1 MRGAEPGEDLV
12 VSLADQ
18 PVGLLQRSPIA
29 AYPDDLAELSA
40 IVEVPAGAVELDYLL
55 GEPRLR
61 GRGLGSR
68 MIRAVVEDTWRTHP
82 RTPVIPVAVVAVVAV
97 VAANLASWRALEKAG
112 LRQTSAPPALGP
124 GRAPRCRRVS
134 GAVRASRPASATR
147 STEREA
153 KVPKKGVHGPGC

>member
-40 IVEVPAGAVELDYLL
+40 IVEVPADAVERDYLL
-55 GEPRLR
+55 AEPRLR

-68 MIRAVVEDTWRTHP
+68 MIRAVVEDTWGTYP
-82 RTPVIPVAVVAVVAV
+82 RTPVILVAVMAV
-97 VAANLASWRALEKAG
+97 VAANVASWRALEKAG

-134 GAVRASRPASATR
+134 GR
-147 STEREA
+147 
-153 KVPKKGVHGPGC
+153 